1 MSRFGYGAAMTVTAN
16 MTMHVRTIDVSG
28 FRKIREE

>member
-1 MSRFGYGAAMTVTAN
+1 MSRFGLGTDMMTAN
-16 MTMHVRTIDVSG
+16 MMMHVRTIDVSG

>member
-1 MSRFGYGAAMTVTAN
+1 MSRFGCGTAMMMTAN

-28 FRKIREE
+28 FQKIREE

>member
-1 MSRFGYGAAMTVTAN
+1 MNRFGSGTAMITAN
-16 MTMHVRTIDVSG
+16 MMMHVRAIDVSG